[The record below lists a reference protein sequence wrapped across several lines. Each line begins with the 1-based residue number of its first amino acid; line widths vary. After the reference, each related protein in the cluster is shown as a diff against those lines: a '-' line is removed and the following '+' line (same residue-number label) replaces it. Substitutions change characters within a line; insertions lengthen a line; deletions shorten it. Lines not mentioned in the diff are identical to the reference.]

1 MSVFFVHEPSR
12 GIVTPLS
19 DKFRIR
25 QILAPEELNEIQ
37 KTHRKITSNP
47 ENYPPLK
54 DYDQQPSEDQ
64 PPSEEQQAGQEREN
78 QIAAN
83 AYSETRDQ
91 PSEQRFQAF
100 AWSIMSKPVISIS
113 ITATLSE
120 AWRLMQH
127 HGINHLAITNESH
140 QLAGL
145 LSEKN
150 ILPYLMESDVPVTD
164 ITLNTFC
171 NRTLLSA
178 TPDTDLYE
186 LAEVMLENQIDGIV
200 IIENNALQ
208 GIITYSDI
216 VKVLLNAKQIETFA

>member
-1 MSVFFVHEPSR
+1 MPVFFIHEPSR

-37 KTHRKITSNP
+37 KTHRKITPNP
-47 ENYPPLK
+47 ENYPPLS
-54 DYDQQPSEDQ
+54 DHDQDISGDGQHAE
-64 PPSEEQQAGQEREN
+64 QEREN

-91 PSEQRFQAF
+91 PSEQQFQAL
-100 AWSIMSKPVISIS
+100 AWSIMSKPVISTP
-113 ITATLSE
+113 ITTTLDES
-120 AWRLMQH
+120 WTLMQH
-127 HGINHLAITNESH
+127 HGINHLVITDENH

-150 ILPYLMESDVPVTD
+150 ILPYLMENEAATTDV
-164 ITLNTFC
+164 TLDTFC
-171 NRTLLSA
+171 HRILLSA

-186 LAEVMLENQIDGIV
+186 LAEVMLENRLDGIV

-216 VKVLLNAKQIETFA
+216 VKVLLKAKKIEAFA

>member
-37 KTHRKITSNP
+37 KTHQKITSNP
-47 ENYPPLK
+47 ENYPPI
-54 DYDQQPSEDQ
+54 DDNDQQTLDQ
-64 PPSEEQQAGQEREN
+64 QRIEQERDS

-91 PSEQRFQAF
+91 PSDQRFQAF
-100 AWSIMSKPVISIS
+100 AWSIMSKPVISTS
-113 ITATLSE
+113 INATLSE
-120 AWRLMQH
+120 AWQLMQH
-127 HGINHLAITNESH
+127 HGINHLAITNENN
-140 QLAGL
+140 QLSGL

-150 ILPYLMESDVPVTD
+150 ILPYLMENNTALND
-164 ITLNTFC
+164 ITLDVFC
-171 NRTLLSA
+171 HHTLLSA

-186 LAEVMLENQIDGIV
+186 LAEVMLENRIDGIV

-216 VKVLLNAKQIETFA
+216 VKVLLKAKQIETFA

>member
-25 QILAPEELNEIQ
+25 QILAPEELNETQ

-47 ENYPPLK
+47 ENYPPIS
-54 DYDQQPSEDQ
+54 DNDQDTSDN
-64 PPSEEQQAGQEREN
+64 EQHSGQERES

-91 PSEQRFQAF
+91 SSEQKLQVQ
-100 AWSIMSKPVISIS
+100 AWSIMTKPVISTP
-113 ITATLSE
+113 ITTTLQES
-120 AWRLMQH
+120 WKLMQH
-127 HGINHLAITNESH
+127 HGINHLVITNEEH

-150 ILPYLMESDVPVTD
+150 ILPYLMDNEVPTTEVTLD
-164 ITLNTFC
+164 TFC
-171 NRTLLSA
+171 HRTLLSA

-186 LAEVMLENQIDGIV
+186 LAEVMLENRLDGIV

-216 VKVLLNAKQIETFA
+216 VKVLLKSKQVEAFA

>member
-25 QILAPEELNEIQ
+25 QILAPEELDEIQ

-47 ENYPPLK
+47 ENYPPLT
-54 DYDQQPSEDQ
+54 DNDQRISEN
-64 PPSEEQQAGQEREN
+64 EQSPEQEREN

-91 PSEQRFQAF
+91 PYEQKLQVL
-100 AWSIMSKPVISIS
+100 AWSIMSRPVISTP
-113 ITATLSE
+113 ITATLQES
-120 AWRLMQH
+120 WKLMQH
-127 HGINHLAITNESH
+127 HGINHLVITDENH

-150 ILPYLMESDVPVTD
+150 ILPFLMESETPITDV
-164 ITLNTFC
+164 TLDTFC
-171 NRTLLSA
+171 HRTLLSA

-186 LAEVMLENQIDGIV
+186 LAEVMLENRLDGIV

-216 VKVLLNAKQIETFA
+216 VKVLLKNKQVEAFA

>member
-47 ENYPPLK
+47 ENYPPIS
-54 DYDQQPSEDQ
+54 DNDQDTSDN
-64 PPSEEQQAGQEREN
+64 EQHSGQESES

-91 PSEQRFQAF
+91 SSEQKLQVQ
-100 AWSIMSKPVISIS
+100 AWSIMTKPVISTP
-113 ITATLSE
+113 ITTTLQES
-120 AWRLMQH
+120 WKLMQH
-127 HGINHLAITNESH
+127 HGINHLVITNEEH

-150 ILPYLMESDVPVTD
+150 ILPYLMDNEVPTTEVTLD
-164 ITLNTFC
+164 TFC
-171 NRTLLSA
+171 HRTLLSA

-186 LAEVMLENQIDGIV
+186 LAEVMLENRLDGIV

-216 VKVLLNAKQIETFA
+216 VKVLLKSKQVEAFA

>member
-47 ENYPPLK
+47 ENYPPLS
-54 DYDQQPSEDQ
+54 DNDQDISDN
-64 PPSEEQQAGQEREN
+64 EQHSGQDREN

-91 PSEQRFQAF
+91 PTERQIQAL
-100 AWSIMSKPVISIS
+100 AWSIMSKPVISTP
-113 ITATLSE
+113 ITATLNES
-120 AWRLMQH
+120 WKLMQH
-127 HGINHLAITNESH
+127 HGINHLVITDEKH

-150 ILPYLMESDVPVTD
+150 ILPYLMENDIPITD
-164 ITLNTFC
+164 ISLDIFC
-171 NRTLLSA
+171 HRTLLSA

-186 LAEVMLENQIDGIV
+186 LAEVMLENRLDGIV
-200 IIENNALQ
+200 IIENNSLQ

-216 VKVLLNAKQIETFA
+216 VKVLLKSKQVEAFA

>member
-25 QILAPEELNEIQ
+25 QILAPDELSEIQ

-47 ENYPPLK
+47 ENYPPL
-54 DYDQQPSEDQ
+54 SEHKQDDDTDNDPQ
-64 PPSEEQQAGQEREN
+64 TGQER
-78 QIAAN
+78 AAN
-83 AYSETRDQ
+83 AYSATRDQ
-91 PSEQRFQAF
+91 TSEQEFQAF
-100 AWSIMSKPVISIS
+100 AWSIMSKPVINTP
-113 ITATLSE
+113 ITTTLSE
-120 AWRLMQH
+120 SWKLMQH
-127 HGINHLAITNESH
+127 HGINHLVITDENH

-150 ILPYLMESDVPVTD
+150 ILPYLMDTEAPIKE
-164 ITLNTFC
+164 ITLDVFC
-171 NRTLLSA
+171 HRTLLSA

-186 LAEVMLENQIDGIV
+186 LAQVMLENRLDGIV

-216 VKVLLNAKQIETFA
+216 VKVLLKAKQVEAFA

>member
-25 QILAPEELNEIQ
+25 QILAPDELNEIQ

-47 ENYPPLK
+47 ENYPSP
-54 DYDQQPSEDQ
+54 EDQ
-64 PPSEEQQAGQEREN
+64 SPPEEGAQSTTENNQNTSQER
-78 QIAAN
+78 AAN

-91 PSEQRFQAF
+91 PTEQQFQAL
-100 AWSIMSKPVISIS
+100 AWSIMSKPVISTP
-113 ITATLSE
+113 ITTTLSDS
-120 AWRLMQH
+120 WKLMQH
-127 HGINHLAITNESH
+127 HGINHLVITDEKH

-150 ILPYLMESDVPVTD
+150 ILPYLLETEAPIKE
-164 ITLNTFC
+164 ITLDVFC
-171 NRTLLSA
+171 HRTLLSA

-186 LAEVMLENQIDGIV
+186 LAQVMLENRLDGIV

-216 VKVLLNAKQIETFA
+216 VKVLLKAKQIEAFA

>member
-37 KTHRKITSNP
+37 KTHRKISPNP
-47 ENYPPLK
+47 ENYPPIS
-54 DYDQQPSEDQ
+54 DN
-64 PPSEEQQAGQEREN
+64 EQNISDNEQHSSQERES

-91 PSEQRFQAF
+91 PTEKQIQAL
-100 AWSIMSKPVISIS
+100 AWSIMSKPVISTP
-113 ITATLSE
+113 ITATLNES
-120 AWRLMQH
+120 WKLMQH
-127 HGINHLAITNESH
+127 HGINHLAITDENH

-150 ILPYLMESDVPVTD
+150 ILPYLMENDTPITD
-164 ITLNTFC
+164 ITLDTFC
-171 NRTLLSA
+171 HRTLLSA

-186 LAEVMLENQIDGIV
+186 LAEVMLENSLDGIV
-200 IIENNALQ
+200 IIENNALR

-216 VKVLLNAKQIETFA
+216 VKVLLKSKQVEAFA

>member
-25 QILAPEELNEIQ
+25 QILAPDELNEIQ
-37 KTHRKITSNP
+37 KTHQKVTSRPDDYAPLSDP
-47 ENYPPLK
+47 EPNDSEPNAP
-54 DYDQQPSEDQ
+54 DNERPSE
-64 PPSEEQQAGQEREN
+64 QEIES

-91 PSEQRFQAF
+91 PTDQSLQVQ
-100 AWSIMSKPVISIS
+100 AWSIMSKPVISTS
-113 ITATLSE
+113 ITTTLDES
-120 AWRLMQH
+120 WRLMQH
-127 HGINHLAITNESH
+127 HGINHLVITNEQH

-150 ILPYLMESDVPVTD
+150 ILPYLMETESPIKDVS
-164 ITLNTFC
+164 LEAFC
-171 NRTLLSA
+171 HRTLLSA

-186 LAEVMLENQIDGIV
+186 LAQVMLENRLDGIV

-216 VKVLLNAKQIETFA
+216 VKILLKSKQVEAFA